1 MKSNLFDHAEN
12 DNIIY
17 NLSGIAKLI
26 CFILLTFGVM
36 YSFDPRVVGV
46 ILVFSCAILKLS
58 GIKFSQIRVMI
69 YYVIVFILMN
79 FVLTFLFAPYYG
91 VELYGTRTDL
101 FEISSRYVVTSE
113 QMFYQFTKF
122 LKYVAVIP
130 LGMIFLFTTNPS
142 EFAAS
147 LNRVGIPYKGTY
159 AVSLTLRYFP
169 DMIRNYT
176 EISQAQQSRGLDM
189 GKKTKVMENIKNLM
203 NICLPLIFSTLDK
216 IELISNAMDLR
227 GFGKNKK
234 RSWYSSKRI
243 SKMDVLAVLICL
255 IQFIGVF
262 AVAIL
267 LNGGRFYNPFL

>member
-1 MKSNLFDHAEN
+1 MKSNLFDHTEN

-17 NLSGIAKLI
+17 NLSGSAKLI
-26 CFILLTFGVM
+26 CFMLLTFGVM

-58 GIKFSQIRVMI
+58 GIKLSQIRVMI

-79 FVLTFLFAPYYG
+79 FILTFLFAPYYG
-91 VELYGTRTDL
+91 VELYGTRTEL
-101 FEISSRYVVTSE
+101 FAISSRYIVTSE

-147 LNRVGIPYKGTY
+147 LNRAGLPYKGTY

-234 RSWYSSKRI
+234 RTWYSSKRI
-243 SKMDVLAVLICL
+243 GKGDVLAVLICL
-255 IQFIGVF
+255 VQFIGVF

-267 LNGGRFYNPFL
+267 LNAGRFYNPFL

>member
-1 MKSNLFDHAEN
+1 MKSNLFDHVEN

-17 NLSGIAKLI
+17 NLSGIAKLL
-26 CFILLTFGVM
+26 CFALLTFGVM

-46 ILVFSCAILKLS
+46 ILVFSCIVLKMS
-58 GIKFSQIRVMI
+58 GIKYSQIKVMI

-79 FVLTFLFAPYYG
+79 FILTFLFAPYYG
-91 VELYGTRTDL
+91 VELYGTRTEL
-101 FEISSRYVVTSE
+101 FAFNSKYIVTAE

-122 LKYVAVIP
+122 MKYVAVIP

-147 LNRVGIPYKGTY
+147 LNKAGLSYKGTY

-189 GKKTKVMENIKNLM
+189 GKKTKVMDNIKNLM

-234 RSWYSSKRI
+234 RTWYASKKI
-243 SKMDVLAVLICL
+243 SKMDVVAVSLCL
-255 IQFIGVF
+255 IQFIAVF
-262 AVAIL
+262 AVAVL

>member
-1 MKSNLFDHAEN
+1 MKSNLFDHTEN

-17 NLSGIAKLI
+17 NLSGSAKLI
-26 CFILLTFGVM
+26 CFMLLTFGVM

-58 GIKFSQIRVMI
+58 GIKLSQIRVMI

-79 FVLTFLFAPYYG
+79 FILTFLFAPYYG
-91 VELYGTRTDL
+91 VELYGTRTEL
-101 FEISSRYVVTSE
+101 FAISSRYIVTSE

-147 LNRVGIPYKGTY
+147 LNRARLPYKGTY

-234 RSWYSSKRI
+234 RTWYSSKRI
-243 SKMDVLAVLICL
+243 GKGDVLAVLICL
-255 IQFIGVF
+255 VQFIGVF

-267 LNGGRFYNPFL
+267 LNAGRFYNPFL